1 MTAALPRLRLLL
13 VGYGRLGRLL
23 DASSEA
29 RGFDVVGR
37 LDAAN
42 NADGAGLAAFLP
54 GSVDVAVDFSTGPAL
69 VANFPRLAALG
80 AGLVIG
86 TTGWQADEPRLR
98 ATAAAAGVG
107 VVAAPNFSVG
117 LVLFQDLV
125 AASAGLFGARDDYGA
140 WIHETH
146 HAAKRDAPS
155 GTALLLRATMAQAG
169 YPRPIDVAAS
179 RAGYVPGTHTVA
191 FDGPSET
198 VTLTHTVRDRST
210 FAHGALAAA
219 RWIHGRHG
227 WFGMRDVLGLSSAP
241 SAMPTRPETGDP
253 R

>member
-1 MTAALPRLRLLL
+1 MTAPLPRLRLLL
-13 VGYGRLGRLL
+13 VGYGRLGRLVEV
-23 DASSEA
+23 SSGLY
-29 RGFDVVGR
+29 GFDVAGR

-42 NADGAGLAAFLP
+42 NAAGAGFDVFAA
-54 GSVDVAVDFSTGPAL
+54 GAVDVAVDFSTGPAL
-69 VANFPRLAALG
+69 VANFPRLVALG

-86 TTGWQADEPRLR
+86 TTGWQAEEPRLR
-98 ATAAAAGVG
+98 AMAEAAGVG

-117 LVLFQDLV
+117 MVLFQELA
-125 AASAGLFGARDDYGA
+125 AASAALFGARDDFGA

-155 GTALLLRATMAQAG
+155 GTALALRAAMAQAG
-169 YPRPIDVAAS
+169 YTRAIDVAAS
-179 RAGYVPGTHTVA
+179 RAGHVPGTHTVA

-198 VTLTHTVRDRST
+198 VTLTHAVRDRST

-219 RWIHGRHG
+219 RWVHGRRG
-227 WFGMRDVLGLSSAP
+227 WFGMRDVLGLASAP
-241 SAMPTRPETGDP
+241 PVTPTMIETGGP